1 MRPRRRGNLG
11 ATQVAPLSG
20 ASGLEWPA
28 TMPAVIPP
36 ESLPPQ
42 PRLPRIKVLHVITRF
57 WAGAGGNTLLS
68 ALGTDPE
75 RYDVWVAGAEG
86 GPLWAHAEQ
95 AGLATVKLRRFRE
108 VLSPVDDLY
117 VLWQLVRLMRR
128 ERFTVV
134 HTHSAKG
141 GFLGRLAACLTR
153 VPLIVHT
160 YHGFSYHDF
169 MPARRRRVYL
179 ALERLGRG
187 LADAYLAVSPRVAGE
202 AVAMRLAPPGSV
214 TVVPSAVELDHLP
227 ERPDPRLRQELGL
240 TAGARL
246 VGTVGRL
253 DAQKAP
259 LDFVRMAARVAAVRP
274 AVRFVMVG
282 DGPLADEVRAEAA
295 RLGVDVAL
303 VGFRPDAPVLATA
316 FDVFVISSHYEG
328 LGRALTEALGSGRPV
343 VATAVNGVPDLVVPG
358 ATGLLAPAGDPEA
371 LAENVTWLL
380 DHPEEGRRMGT
391 QGRALVHSLF
401 EPALMCELIDRTY
414 RQLLGLPAP
423 GAREI
428 DLTERAAARPPAAVA
443 AAPDGRAG
451 LLGEKRG
458 A

>member
-1 MRPRRRGNLG
+1 MRPLRRSSLP
-11 ATQVAPLSG
+11 ATLEPVQG
-20 ASGLEWPA
+20 ASVAWPA
-28 TMPAVIPP
+28 TMPPVVPP
-36 ESLPPQ
+36 GSLPPQ
-42 PRLPRIKVLHVITRF
+42 PRLPRVKVLHVITRF

-68 ALGTDPE
+68 ALGADPE
-75 RYDVWVAGAEG
+75 RYEVWVAGAEG
-86 GPLWAHAEQ
+86 GPLWARAEL

-141 GFLGRLAACLTR
+141 GFLGRLAAWLTR
-153 VPLIVHT
+153 VPLVVHT

-169 MPARRRRVYL
+169 MPAGRRRLYL
-179 ALERLGRG
+179 ALERLSRR
-187 LADAYLAVSPRVAGE
+187 LAHAFLAVSPRVASE

-214 TVVPSAVELDHLP
+214 TVVPSAVELDQLP
-227 ERPDPRLRQELGL
+227 EQPDPRLRQELGL
-240 TAGARL
+240 AAATRL

-259 LDFVRMAARVAAVRP
+259 LDFVRMAARVAAARP

-282 DGPLADEVRAEAA
+282 DGPLAADVRAEAE
-295 RLGVDVAL
+295 RLGVRVDL
-303 VGFRPDAPVLATA
+303 VGFRADAPALATA
-316 FDVFVISSHYEG
+316 FDVFVISSLYEG

-380 DHPEEGRRMGT
+380 DHPEEGRRMGA
-391 QGRALVHSLF
+391 QGRALVHDLF
-401 EPALMCELIDRTY
+401 DPALMCELIDRTY
-414 RQLLGLPAP
+414 RQLLGLPDP

-428 DLTERAAARPPAAVA
+428 DLTERASARPAAVA
-443 AAPDGRAG
+443 AATDGRAG

>member
-1 MRPRRRGNLG
+1 MRPLRRSSLP
-11 ATQVAPLSG
+11 ATLEPVQG
-20 ASGLEWPA
+20 ASVAWPA
-28 TMPAVIPP
+28 TMPPVVPP
-36 ESLPPQ
+36 GSLPPQ
-42 PRLPRIKVLHVITRF
+42 PRLPRVKVLHVITRF

-68 ALGTDPE
+68 ALGADPE
-75 RYDVWVAGAEG
+75 RYEVWVAGAEG
-86 GPLWAHAEQ
+86 GPLWARAEL

-141 GFLGRLAACLTR
+141 GFLGRLAAWLTR
-153 VPLIVHT
+153 VPLVVHT

-169 MPARRRRVYL
+169 MPARRRRLYL
-179 ALERLGRG
+179 ALERLGRPW
-187 LADAYLAVSPRVAGE
+187 ADAFLAVSPRVASE
-202 AVAMRLAPPGSV
+202 AVTMRLAPPGSV
-214 TVVPSAVELDHLP
+214 TVVPSAVELEHLP
-227 ERPDPRLRQELGL
+227 DPPDPRLRRELGVPP
-240 TAGARL
+240 GVRL

-253 DAQKAP
+253 DLQKAP
-259 LDFVRMAARVAAVRP
+259 LDFVRMAARVAAARP

-282 DGPLADEVRAEAA
+282 DGPLAADVRAEAE
-295 RLGVDVAL
+295 RLGVRVDL
-303 VGFRPDAPVLATA
+303 VGFRADAPALATA
-316 FDVFVISSHYEG
+316 FDVFVISSLYEG
-328 LGRALTEALGSGRPV
+328 LGRALTEALGAGRPV

-380 DHPEEGRRMGT
+380 DHPEEGRRMGA

-401 EPALMCELIDRTY
+401 DPALMCELIDRTY
-414 RQLLGLPAP
+414 RHLLGLPDP

-428 DLTERAAARPPAAVA
+428 DLTERASARPAAVA
-443 AAPDGRAG
+443 AATDGRAG